1 MTKNNKDNK
10 NAAPQSDAKKPEAPS
25 ILQKNIKDLK
35 LEDFDALEKRIGT
48 SSRPF
53 PMWGPQRVENN
64 GRSEIETVLSF
75 IADDATPLK
84 IYSERPYEQVVAL
97 AYCDMPVPSMLPI
110 FKDGLERRGD
120 PLERQKDLLQGKQ
133 PQNENFNR
141 TQMMIGDP
149 GHGKSFLGAMH
160 GRLRSKGSVEIFDCG
175 GKNMNDLLFEM
186 VLDFGAADALP
197 KAIDKRLKSGALED
211 MSLGLLKG
219 LPDKAVTLDDAGAVK
234 GIDWTYLKTAGND
247 DVEKSFNI
255 LTKVSK
261 IEGLDNAGGN
271 ALGMNSQYGALVRAF
286 LENREIVLDEY
297 NKSREGSDNAL
308 QTVIQFLI
316 GELRECTVDN
326 PLKNKDNTSG
336 PSSFTF
342 KRDEMGA
349 GFFVTFT
356 GNKTE
361 DGSTT
366 RSLNKSVYDRLKPD
380 TLPDPDV
387 IDWQHRI
394 CQMMVGMPVST
405 IYHAFKDQADADPEA
420 FGDWLMW
427 LRKTKSEV
435 EGTPVPELQETLLSI
450 WQNVVSASEKLAL
463 FYDRWATLSDAEKVT
478 SAAPDLIEEVDDE
491 YTKKEGMS
499 FRRIKQHLEEAQ
511 PIRAKMQPVDSP
523 VKLDFGA
530 WTKPPKTVEA
540 VEENPSLNYGT
551 RLIEF
556 IERMVY
562 EKSGSVGKNK
572 LYSKLTKAM
581 EEFGLRDITLK
592 EGALSRQKSVESNLN
607 ISAFADKDLT
617 KQAQIA
623 RKIFCNYVRQMD
635 PNIEA
640 PDDQIITSKKFHDAL
655 KHVQGADTAAT
666 NELFVAQRDAEKL
679 YAGQPLEEA
688 IIKDM
693 AVNARERRNMDVT
706 LDDLVHHDDF
716 IASLALPTV
725 GAKNLASV
733 WDQNVRPMMRDSTP
747 AANDADPQG
756 AANQN
761 ASRRSNDGLSMAEN
775 TSSLGIATT
784 SLQVLYSDDEGER
797 AVTVHIVR
805 NNLRDKTLVVSEKAP
820 SKLLAAFREA
830 GVTHVDRNDP
840 AAHTKVE
847 AALGDLTRGMPAEV
861 KDHLNDAFKYRNSV
875 DEDMLRAKIEAKG
888 SKNVDADF
896 EEERNELMKGKQLSQ
911 LLVAP
916 EMTMHFPKFVT
927 KKSGQGPR

>member
-1 MTKNNKDNK
+1 MTKNNKDQK
-10 NAAPQSDAKKPEAPS
+10 TTAPKAEGKKPEAPS
-25 ILQKNIKDLK
+25 ILKKSIKDLT
-35 LEDFDALEKRIGT
+35 LDDYEQLEKRIGT
-48 SSRPF
+48 STRPF
-53 PMWGPQRVENN
+53 PMWGPQRIEEN
-64 GRSEIETVLSF
+64 GRSSIQTVLSF
-75 IADDATPLK
+75 IADDSQPLK
-84 IYSERPYEQVVAL
+84 IYSERPYEEVVAL

-110 FKDGLERRGD
+110 FKDGIERRGD
-120 PLERQKDLLQGKQ
+120 PLQRQKDILEGKQ

-149 GHGKSFLGAMH
+149 GHGKSFLGALQ
-160 GRLRSKGSVEIFDCG
+160 GRLRGKGSVEIFDCG

-197 KAIDKRLKSGALED
+197 KAIDKRLKAGSLED
-211 MSLGLLKG
+211 MSVGLLAS
-219 LPDKAVTLDDAGAVK
+219 LPEKAISKDDNGVLKA
-234 GIDWTYLKTAGND
+234 IDWAYLKTAGND
-247 DVEKSFNI
+247 DVQKAFEV

-271 ALGMNSQYGALVRAF
+271 ALGMNSQYGALIRAF

-342 KRDEMGA
+342 KRDDMGT

-405 IYHAFKDQADADPEA
+405 IYSAFQEQADADPAA
-420 FGDWLMW
+420 FGEWLMW
-427 LRKTKSEV
+427 LRETKAKV
-435 EGTPVPELQETLLSI
+435 EGTPIPELQQTLLAN
-450 WQNVVSASEKLAL
+450 WQDVVSASEKLAL
-463 FYDRWATLSDAEKVT
+463 FYDRWATLSDAEKIT
-478 SAAPDLIEEVDDE
+478 TAAPDLIEEVDEE

-523 VKLDFGA
+523 VKVDFGA
-530 WTKPPKTVEA
+530 WNKPPKRAET

-551 RLIEF
+551 RLVEY

-572 LYSKLTKAM
+572 LYSKLNKAM
-581 EEFGLRDITLK
+581 EEFGLRDISLK
-592 EGALSRQKSVESNLN
+592 EGARSRQKSVEESLN
-607 ISAFADKDLT
+607 ISAFADKDLNR
-617 KQAQIA
+617 QAQIA
-623 RKIFCNYVRQMD
+623 RKVFCNFIRQMD
-635 PNIEA
+635 PSIEA
-640 PDDQIITSKKFHDAL
+640 DDDSIITPKKFLDAL
-655 KHVQGADTAAT
+655 KYVQEKETAPT
-666 NELFVAQRDAEKL
+666 NELFVANRDPEQL
-679 YAGQPLEEA
+679 YAGQPLAEA
-688 IIKDM
+688 IIKDA
-693 AVNARERRNMDVT
+693 AVYVREKKRVDFD

-725 GAKNLASV
+725 GEKNLGAV
-733 WDQNVRPMMRDSTP
+733 WDQNIRPMMRDSAP
-747 AANDADPQG
+747 AQADGDQ

-761 ASRRSNDGLSMAEN
+761 SPRRNDGLSIAEG
-775 TSSLGIATT
+775 TSEHGIATT
-784 SLQVLYSDDEGER
+784 SLQVLYADEDGER
-797 AVTVHIVR
+797 AVTLHIVR
-805 NNLRDKTLVVSEKAP
+805 NQQRGKTLVVGEKAP

-840 AAHTKVE
+840 SAQTKVE
-847 AALGDLTRGMPAEV
+847 AAIGDLTRGMPEV
-861 KDHLNDAFKYRNSV
+861 VKKHLTDAFKYRN
-875 DEDMLRAKIEAKG
+875 
-888 SKNVDADF
+888 NVDSDYLREQAGKPLGDA
-896 EEERNELMKGKQLSQ
+896 EAEKAYLAEARKEYLEGKQLAE
-911 LLVAP
+911 LMVAP
-916 EMTMHFPKFVT
+916 EVTMNLPKFVL
-927 KKSGQGPR
+927 KNSKPGPR

>member
-1 MTKNNKDNK
+1 MTKNTPEKKD
-10 NAAPQSDAKKPEAPS
+10 APKADSKKPETPS
-25 ILQKNIKDLK
+25 ILKKSIKDLELK
-35 LEDFDALEKRIGT
+35 DFDALEKPLGT
-48 SSRPF
+48 ASRPF
-53 PMWGPQRVENN
+53 PMWGPMRIENN
-64 GRSEIETVLSF
+64 GRTEIETVLSF
-75 IADDATPLK
+75 IADDNEPLR
-84 IYSERPYEQVVAL
+84 IYSERPYEEVMAL

-110 FKDGLERRGD
+110 FKDGIERRGD
-120 PLERQKDLLQGKQ
+120 PLQRQKDILEGKQ

-149 GHGKSFLGAMH
+149 GHGKSFLGAMQ
-160 GRLRSKGSVEIFDCG
+160 GRLRAKGSVEIYDCG

-211 MSLGLLKG
+211 MSVGLLKA
-219 LPDKAVTLDDAGAVK
+219 LPEKALTLGEDGAVK
-234 GIDWTYLKTAGND
+234 GIDWAYLKTAGND
-247 DVEKSFNI
+247 EVEKSFNI

-271 ALGMNSQYGALVRAF
+271 ALGMNSQYGALIRAF
-286 LENREIVLDEY
+286 IDKREIVLDEY

-342 KRDEMGA
+342 KRDDMGA

-361 DGSTT
+361 DGTTT

-405 IYHAFKDQADADPEA
+405 IYSAFKDQADENPEA
-420 FGDWLMW
+420 FGEWL
-427 LRKTKSEV
+427 LRMRETKAKV
-435 EGTPVPELQETLLSI
+435 EGTPVPELQQTLLAN
-450 WQNVVSASEKLAL
+450 WKDVVQASEKLAM
-463 FYDRWATLSDAEKVT
+463 FYDRWATLSDAEKIT
-478 SAAPDLIEEVDDE
+478 TAAPDLIEEVDEE
-491 YTKKEGMS
+491 YSKKEGMS

-511 PIRAKMQPVDSP
+511 PIRAKMQPLEAP
-523 VKLDFGA
+523 VKIDFGA
-530 WTKPPKTVEA
+530 WTKAPARGEG

-551 RLIEF
+551 RLIEY

-572 LYSKLTKAM
+572 LYGKLTKAM
-581 EEFGLRDITLK
+581 EEYGLRDIALK
-592 EGALSRQKSVESNLN
+592 EGARSNQKSVEESLN
-607 ISAFADKDLT
+607 ISAFADRDIN
-617 KQAQIA
+617 KQANMA
-623 RKIFCNYVRQMD
+623 RKIFCNFVRQMD

-640 PDDQIITSKKFHDAL
+640 NDDEIITPKKFADAL
-655 KHVQGADTAAT
+655 KHVQSKETAAT
-666 NELFVAQRDAEKL
+666 NELFVTNRDPEQL
-679 YAGQPLEEA
+679 YAGQPLAEA
-688 IIKDM
+688 IIKDA
-693 AVNARERRNMDVT
+693 AVYVRENKQVDFD
-706 LDDLVHHDDF
+706 LDDLVHHDDL

-725 GAKNLASV
+725 GAKNLAAI
-733 WDQNVRPMMRDSTP
+733 WDQNIRPMMRDAAPDAP
-747 AANDADPQG
+747 AADGAQP

-761 ASRRSNDGLSMAEN
+761 GAQQRRNDGLSMAEG
-775 TSSLGIATT
+775 TSSHGIATT

-797 AVTVHIVR
+797 AVSVHIVR
-805 NNLRDKTLVVSEKAP
+805 NTQRDKTLVVGEKVP

-840 AAHTKVE
+840 SAQTKVE
-847 AALGDLTRGMPAEV
+847 AALGDLTRGMPAVV
-861 KDHLNDAFKYRNSV
+861 KDHLMDAFKYRNSV
-875 DEDMLRAKIEAKG
+875 QGGAEDAKPE
-888 SKNVDADF
+888 
-896 EEERNELMKGKQLSQ
+896 LSQ
-911 LLVAP
+911 VLTDP
-916 EMTMHFPKFVT
+916 SIEMYFPKYVV
-927 KKSGQGPR
+927 KNNKPGPR